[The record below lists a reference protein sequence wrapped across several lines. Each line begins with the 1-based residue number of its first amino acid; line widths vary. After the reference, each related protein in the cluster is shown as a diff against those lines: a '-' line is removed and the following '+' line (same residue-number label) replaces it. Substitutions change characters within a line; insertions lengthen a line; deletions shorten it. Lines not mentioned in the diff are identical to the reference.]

1 MSKTI
6 QTLIGIALL
15 VMGGIVLLGW
25 LLHVPLMV
33 QFKIGFV
40 PMQFNT
46 GMCFVLTGI
55 ALALPGLTGKLFPR
69 FQTVIGG
76 ILIILCGLTFGQILF
91 DLNLGIDWPALHT
104 WIGDGN
110 IRPGRMAPNTAL
122 GFICIGSAFV
132 LIPRVS
138 TKQRSGCVQVL
149 TFSILALGLTGLV
162 GYMLGPDL
170 LFGWASSARM
180 AVHTAS
186 GMILVGVALWLSW
199 TNAEWNR
206 SKDYFG
212 VDEKI
217 AFLGAAILIVV
228 ALTAGLTGFVSQQY
242 VLQKSLQH
250 QLRKEFETR
259 TRLFHKVVEE
269 AVLNSDNTARR
280 PDVVALIQHLINS
293 DNEEVISDVE
303 ARETLLAN
311 KFLSIAIQGSAGKDL
326 LRIGNFSQNAQF
338 KVTLPTSTPSTL
350 VWSNGLRLQTTTPVF
365 DDFTRIGTLML
376 EHSLDSLQTQL
387 FSTLELGKTG
397 EVAICI
403 DAQLSL
409 MCLPRNLH
417 MEIFRIKPFSKY
429 GKPLPMKLA
438 LGGESGIIESLD
450 YRGNNV
456 VAAYGLLA
464 PTLGMVNKQDAVEL
478 YTDIRE
484 QLKIVLPLLI
494 LLVTI
499 GVILLRLQLK
509 PLAQK
514 LITSEAIAGEKEQ
527 QIRILLSSVSE
538 GILTIDDGGIIQS
551 FNPAAALIFDYS
563 ADQVLGKN
571 IKMLMPST
579 MHESHDAG
587 MHSYIEGGPAKV
599 IGKNVEL
606 PGLRSDGSAFQL
618 ELSINEMYV
627 NDRRLFVGIMRD
639 ITERK
644 QAELELF
651 EEKERLHVT
660 LKSIGDA
667 VITTDTLGL
676 ITYLNPVAEI
686 MTGWSNREANGK
698 TLPEVFRIIDEKT
711 QEPALNPVKAV
722 LESRATAGLAENTI
736 LVQRYSGAHFPIED
750 SAAPIRG
757 KKGDIIGVVLVFHD
771 VSQAKKMAAEM
782 TYQATH
788 DSLTGLIN
796 RREFERR
803 VELALQTGKM
813 QHKEHS
819 LLYLDLDQFKI
830 VNDTCGHIAGDQ
842 LLRQL
847 TSALLLKLRQT
858 DTLARLGGDEF
869 GVLLDSCP
877 TSAALKIAEVLR
889 TTVNDFLFAWSDKS
903 FSVGVSIGLV
913 TFSNDGITLTDVLQM
928 ADSACYVAK
937 EKGRNRVQVYLP
949 EEQEFANRHGQMGWV
964 ARIKQALDENR
975 FVLYS
980 QQFYALNSTNAAA
993 CHHEL
998 LIRMRDEKGNLV
1010 PPMAFIPAAER
1021 YGLMPQIDRWVV
1033 STAFSRSAILNR
1045 NPEQQ
1050 QILAINLSGTTLC
1063 DENFLAFIHEQFEK
1077 YGVSPA
1083 NFCFEITETAAIANL
1098 TQAIKLIQ
1106 DLQSIGCLFALDD
1119 FGSGMSSF
1127 TYLKHLPVNFLK
1139 IDGSFVKD
1147 MIDNP
1152 IDRAM
1157 VESIN
1162 HIGHVMNIQTIAEF
1176 VENDQV
1182 LHALRKIGV
1191 DFAQGYLIQKPQ
1203 LFFEH
1208 STRA

>member
-1 MSKTI
+1 M
-6 QTLIGIALL
+6 QTVIGIALL

-25 LLHVPLMV
+25 LLHIPLMV

-55 ALALPGLTGKLFPR
+55 VLALPGLTGKLFPH
-69 FQTVIGG
+69 FQTVAGG
-76 ILIILCGLTFGQILF
+76 FLIILCGLTFSEILF

-122 GFICIGSAFV
+122 GFICIGFSFV

-138 TKQRSGCVQVL
+138 TKRQSGCVQIL
-149 TFSILALGLTGLV
+149 TFSIIALGLTGLA

-170 LFGWASSARM
+170 LFGWTRSARM
-180 AVHTAS
+180 AVQTAF
-186 GMILVGVALWLSW
+186 GMIFTGIALWLSW
-199 TNAEWNR
+199 VNADWNSSNAHFR
-206 SKDYFG
+206 A
-212 VDEKI
+212 DEKI
-217 AFLGAAILIVV
+217 TFLGAAILVV
-228 ALTAGLTGFVSQQY
+228 VVLTAGLTGFVAQQTI
-242 VLQKSLQH
+242 LKKSLQRQIQTTFNNRMELFQQSVEDAANTTRH
-250 QLRKEFETR
+250 LAERADILALTQLLLIYPNRDKADLAAEFST
-259 TRLFHKVVEE
+259 LF
-269 AVLNSDNTARR
+269 A
-280 PDVVALIQHLINS
+280 
-293 DNEEVISDVE
+293 
-303 ARETLLAN
+303 AN
-311 KFLSIAIQGSAGKDL
+311 KFHSATLQNTVGNDL
-326 LRIGNFSQNAQF
+326 LRIGKFTQNAVF
-338 KVTLPTSTPSTL
+338 TAALGTSTPSKL
-350 VWSNGLRLQTTTPVF
+350 LWSGGLYLQTTSPI
-365 DDFTRIGTLML
+365 FTGDTQVGVLVI
-376 EHSLDSLQTQL
+376 EHSLDSLYTQL
-387 FSTLELGKTG
+387 FASQELGKTG
-397 EVAICI
+397 EVAICV
-403 DAQLSL
+403 DELANLL
-409 MCLPRNLH
+409 CLPRYQNTGELY
-417 MEIFRIKPFSKY
+417 RIKPFSKY
-429 GKPLPMKLA
+429 GKPLPMKIA
-438 LGGESGIIESLD
+438 LGGKAGIIESLD
-450 YRGNNV
+450 YHGNNV

-484 QLKIVLPLLI
+484 QLKIVVPLLI
-494 LLVTI
+494 LLVVV
-499 GVILLRLQLK
+499 GVILLRSQLK
-509 PLAQK
+509 PLAHK
-514 LITSEAIAGEKEQ
+514 LITSEATAGEKEQ
-527 QIRILLSSVSE
+527 QIRTLLSSVGE
-538 GILTIDDGGIIQS
+538 GILTIDDAGIIQS
-551 FNPAAALIFDYS
+551 FNPAAALIFGYS
-563 ADQVLGKN
+563 DDQVLGKN
-571 IKMLMPST
+571 IKMLMPPD
-579 MHESHDAG
+579 MRESHEAG
-587 MHSYIEGGPAKV
+587 MHRYTQGGTARV
-599 IGKNVEL
+599 IGKKNVEL
-606 PGLRSDGSAFQL
+606 PGLRSDGSTFQL
-618 ELSINEMYV
+618 ELSINEMYA
-627 NDRRLFVGIMRD
+627 NDQRLFVGIVRD

-644 QAELELF
+644 KAELELF
-651 EEKERLHVT
+651 EEKERLLVT

-667 VITTDTLGL
+667 VITTDTQGL

-686 MTGWSNREANGK
+686 MTGWSNREATGK
-698 TLPEVFRIIDEKT
+698 PLPEVFNIIDEKT
-711 QEPALNPVKAV
+711 QQPALNPVKAV

-736 LVQRYSGAHFPIED
+736 LVQRYSGAYFPIED

-877 TSAALKIAEVLR
+877 TAAALKIAEVLR
-889 TTVNDFLFAWSDKS
+889 VTVSDFLFAWTDKS

-980 QQFYALNSTNAAA
+980 QQFYAINANNSTA

-998 LIRMRDEKGNLV
+998 LIRMKDDNGNLV

-1063 DENFLAFIHEQFEK
+1063 DEDFLSFVHEQFEK

-1098 TQAIKLIQ
+1098 TQAIKFIQ

-1147 MIDNP
+1147 MIENT

-1162 HIGHVMNIQTIAEF
+1162 HIGHVMDIQTIAEF

-1182 LHALRKIGV
+1182 LNALRDIGV
-1191 DFAQGYLIQKPQ
+1191 DYAQGYLIQKPQ

-1208 STRA
+1208 STKT